1 VNALDGLGLTA
12 DQSLAYR
19 ELLTMPSATPA
30 ELSARLGCETSV
42 ATLALV
48 ALEREGLVAR
58 SGEDLSRYVASP
70 PGVTLG
76 ALLVRRQNEI
86 RVAEVEL
93 AALDELYRTGVADR
107 ATADVVDVV
116 RGPEA
121 IRQRFEQLQLAAR
134 EEVMA
139 FVKAPAAVVSTA
151 ENTAED
157 EAVARGVRYR
167 VLLEREMLDT
177 EPGLFDHLVRAVAAG
192 EEVRMTDRLPIKLLV
207 VDHELAFV
215 PMGTAE
221 AAVHGALLVRRS
233 GLLDA
238 LCALYESEWSKA
250 IELNVTAPVAAE
262 LELGPIDAFDAQVL
276 SLLLVG
282 LNDKAIAYHLETS
295 LRTVQRRVRHLMDRA
310 GARTRTQLGW
320 KAARLGWS
328 PPTPEL
334 AAVEAARDQG

>member
-1 VNALDGLGLTA
+1 MAVNAFLLDGLGLTP
-12 DQSLAYR
+12 DQSRAYG
-19 ELLTMPSATPA
+19 ELVTMPSATAA
-30 ELSARLGCETSV
+30 ELAERLGCE
-42 ATLALV
+42 ATEAIRALA
-48 ALEREGLVAR
+48 ALEHEGLVDR
-58 SGEDLSRYVASP
+58 SGEDSTRYVASP

-76 ALLVRRQNEI
+76 ARLIRRQNEI
-86 RVAEVEL
+86 RLAEVEL

-116 RGPEA
+116 RGADA

-139 FVKAPAAVVSTA
+139 FVKAPTALVSTA

-167 VLLEREMLDT
+167 VLMEREMLDD
-177 EPGLFDHLVRAVAAG
+177 EPGLFDHLVGAVAAG
-192 EEVRMTDRLPIKLLV
+192 EEVRMTDTLPIKLLI
-207 VDHELAFV
+207 VDHEFALV

-221 AAVHGALLVRRS
+221 APVHGALLVRRS

-250 IELNVTAPVAAE
+250 TELNVTAPAHAE
-262 LELGPIDAFDAQVL
+262 LELGPLDDLDAQVF

-282 LNDKAIAYHLETS
+282 LNDKAIAYHLGSS
-295 LRTVQRRVRHLMDRA
+295 LRTVQRRVRHLMDLA
-310 GARTRTQLGW
+310 GAQTRTQLGW

-328 PPTPEL
+328 PPSRDL
-334 AAVEAARDQG
+334 AT

>member
-1 VNALDGLGLTA
+1 MAVNAFLLDGLGLTP
-12 DQSLAYR
+12 DQSRAYG
-19 ELLTMPSATPA
+19 ELVAMPSATAA
-30 ELSARLGCETSV
+30 ELAERLGWEATD
-42 ATLALV
+42 ATLALA
-48 ALEREGLVAR
+48 ALEHEGLVDR
-58 SGEDLSRYVASP
+58 SGEDTSRYVASP

-86 RVAEVEL
+86 RLAEVEL
-93 AALDELYRTGVADR
+93 AALDDLYRTGVADR

-139 FVKAPAAVVSTA
+139 FVKAPTSLVSTA

-167 VLLEREMLDT
+167 VLLEREMLDE
-177 EPGLFDHLVRAVAAG
+177 EPGLFDHLVGAVAAG
-192 EEVRMTDRLPIKLLV
+192 EEVRMTETVPIKLLI
-207 VDHELAFV
+207 VDHEFAFV
-215 PMGTAE
+215 PMGTAD
-221 AAVHGALLVRRS
+221 APVHGALLVRRS

-238 LCALYESEWSKA
+238 LCALYESEWSKG
-250 IELNVTAPVAAE
+250 IDINVSGRSHAE
-262 LELGPIDAFDAQVL
+262 LELGPLDDVDAQVL

-282 LNDKAIAYHLETS
+282 LNDQAIAFHLRTS

-328 PPTPEL
+328 PP
-334 AAVEAARDQG
+334 ARDLAS

>member
-1 VNALDGLGLTA
+1 MAVNAFLLDGLGLNA
-12 DQSLAYR
+12 DQSRAYR
-19 ELLTMPSATPA
+19 ELVTMPSATAA
-30 ELSARLGCETSV
+30 ELAARLGCAATE
-42 ATLALV
+42 ATLALA
-48 ALEREGLVAR
+48 ALEHEGLVDR
-58 SGEDLSRYVASP
+58 SGEDTSRYVASP

-86 RVAEVEL
+86 RLAEVEL

-107 ATADVVDVV
+107 AAADVVDVV

-139 FVKAPAAVVSTA
+139 FVKAPTALVSTA
-151 ENTAED
+151 DNTAED

-167 VLLEREMLDT
+167 VLLEREMLDA
-177 EPGLFDHLVRAVAAG
+177 EAGLFDHLVGAVAAG
-192 EEVRMTDRLPIKLLV
+192 EEVRMTDSLPIKLLI
-207 VDHELAFV
+207 VDREFAFV

-221 AAVHGALLVRRS
+221 APVHGALLVRQS

-238 LCALYESEWSKA
+238 LCALYESEWSKG
-250 IELNVTAPVAAE
+250 IDIDVAAGSRAE
-262 LELGPIDAFDAQVL
+262 SDLGPLDDLDAQVL

-282 LNDKAIAYHLETS
+282 LNDKAIAFHLRTS

-328 PPTPEL
+328 PPTREL
-334 AAVEAARDQG
+334 AT